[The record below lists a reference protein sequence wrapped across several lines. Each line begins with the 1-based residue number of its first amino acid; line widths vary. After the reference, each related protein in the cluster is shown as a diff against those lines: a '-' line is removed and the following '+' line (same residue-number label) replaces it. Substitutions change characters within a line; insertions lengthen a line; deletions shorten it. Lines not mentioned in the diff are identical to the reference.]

1 MNELEIQLAYFE
13 YLQPPV
19 YENQPEEIFS
29 APKQARTS
37 PKVIKRAY
45 KAIACLGAA
54 LMILYTTP
62 KIVQAFMPATSNWV
76 VKVEDEE
83 FGKTASG
90 KNLKYQPA
98 FDATLPSGA
107 YLDIPKIRVK
117 TQLLE
122 ATYEAH
128 EEALKKGVWRVG
140 DFGTPDKREK
150 PTILVAHR
158 YGYLAWSNQYRREN
172 SFFNLP
178 KLGNGD
184 VVNITHNQRKYVYEV
199 YAQSEGTEI
208 ADYSAD
214 LVLYTCVDLNS
225 DLKIFRYARLL
236 EI

>member
-19 YENQPEEIFS
+19 YENQPEEMP
-29 APKQARTS
+29 AAQKQHKVS
-37 PKVIKRAY
+37 PKLIKRAY
-45 KAIACLGAA
+45 KVIACIGAA
-54 LMILYTTP
+54 MLILYTTP
-62 KIVQAFMPATSNWV
+62 KIVQAFMPATSNWL
-76 VKVEDEE
+76 VKAEDEE
-83 FGKTASG
+83 FGKTVST
-90 KNLKYQPA
+90 KNLNYQPA
-98 FDATLPSGA
+98 FDSKLPLGS
-107 YLDIPKIRVK
+107 YLEIPKTKVK
-117 TQLLE
+117 TSILE
-122 ATYEAH
+122 ASYEDH
-128 EEALKKGVWRVG
+128 ENALKKGVWRVG

-158 YGYLAWSNQYRREN
+158 FGYVAWSNQYRREN

-178 KLGNGD
+178 KLANGD
-184 VVNITHNQRKYVYEV
+184 LVNITHNQRKYVYEV

>member
-19 YENQPEEIFS
+19 IENQPEEIS
-29 APKQARTS
+29 NAVNQPKRTFRHA
-37 PKVIKRAY
+37 KRIY
-45 KAIACLGAA
+45 KAVACVGAA
-54 LMILYTTP
+54 LLILYTTP
-62 KIVQAFMPATSNWV
+62 KIVQAFMPATSNWI
-76 VKVEDEE
+76 VKVEDSE
-83 FGKTASG
+83 FGKTQSS
-90 KNLKYQPA
+90 KNLSYQPA
-98 FDATLPSGA
+98 FDSKLPMGT
-107 YLDIPKIRVK
+107 YLEIPKIKVK
-117 TQLLE
+117 TTILE
-122 ATYEAH
+122 ATYEDH
-128 EEALKKGVWRVG
+128 EQALKKGVWRVG

-158 YGYLAWSNQYRREN
+158 FGYLAWSNQYRREN

-199 YAQSEGTEI
+199 YAQSEGTQI